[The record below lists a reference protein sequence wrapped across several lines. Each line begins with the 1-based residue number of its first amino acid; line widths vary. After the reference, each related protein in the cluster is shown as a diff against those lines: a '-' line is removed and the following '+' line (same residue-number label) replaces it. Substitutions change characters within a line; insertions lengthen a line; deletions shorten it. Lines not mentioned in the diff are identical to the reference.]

1 MAAYF
6 AGADDVRAKLTSA
19 VRSAES
25 YLNEG
30 LGGTRLK
37 HCNQSTIPKK
47 GTQNQALKKEG
58 ENRSYA

>member
-6 AGADDVRAKLTSA
+6 AGDDDVRAKLTSA

-30 LGGTRLK
+30 LGGTEKWLYCFLR
-37 HCNQSTIPKK
+37 
-47 GTQNQALKKEG
+47 
-58 ENRSYA
+58 